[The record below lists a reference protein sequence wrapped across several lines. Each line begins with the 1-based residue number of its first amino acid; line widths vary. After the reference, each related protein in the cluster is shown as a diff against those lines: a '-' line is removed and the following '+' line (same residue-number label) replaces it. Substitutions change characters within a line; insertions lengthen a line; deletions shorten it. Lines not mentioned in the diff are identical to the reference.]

1 MAQIMLDLPQD
12 VRERVEARS
21 LAANQKPEIFLLRVI
36 EEYLEA
42 QEDEEDAREADR
54 VMKEID
60 AGRMETYPWEEVKA
74 RLGLED

>member
-42 QEDEEDAREADR
+42 QEDAEDVAWIEAHQDEPT
-54 VMKEID
+54 VSLDQALQE
-60 AGRMETYPWEEVKA
+60 
-74 RLGLED
+74 LGLD